1 MKQLFILGAGLMV
14 AMAAPVFADTHD
26 SYNLKLEDGQIADVV
41 LTASS
46 IAADA
51 ARLAR
56 SRSSNEAV
64 KRYADQMIGEHE
76 NVNDAAARLASKLN
90 VLPQD
95 NPISK
100 SLKMDAAA
108 DLAKLRLLSGK
119 AFDEAYIRQ
128 KIVLYQ
134 HVLDAIDNQLMPNA
148 ASMELKTLLY
158 SLFAP
163 FSQYLEHAQQIQ
175 EALNEPARNRRE
187 DVRLQV
193 TGQGV

>member
-76 NVNDAAARLASKLN
+76 NVNDAAARLESKLN

-108 DLAKLRLLSGK
+108 DLAKLRSLSGK

-163 FSQYLEHAQQIQ
+163 FSQHLEHAQQIQ

>member
-76 NVNDAAARLASKLN
+76 NVNDAATRLASKLN
-90 VLPQD
+90 VMPQD

>member
-56 SRSSNEAV
+56 SRSLNEAV
-64 KRYADQMIGEHE
+64 KRYADEMIGEHE

-163 FSQYLEHAQQIQ
+163 FSQHLEHAQQIQ
-175 EALNEPARNRRE
+175 EALNESARNRRE

>member
-56 SRSSNEAV
+56 SRSLNEAV
-64 KRYADQMIGEHE
+64 KRYADEMIGEHE

-108 DLAKLRLLSGK
+108 DLAKLRSLSGK

-128 KIVLYQ
+128 KIVFYQ

-163 FSQYLEHAQQIQ
+163 FSQHLEHAQQIQ

>member
-41 LTASS
+41 LTSSS

-51 ARLAR
+51 ARLAS

-163 FSQYLEHAQQIQ
+163 FSQHLEHAQQIQ

>member
-163 FSQYLEHAQQIQ
+163 FSQHLEHAQQIQ